1 MTVPFRRAA
10 AAARAVG
17 GEAAALAGHLLRYPA
32 GLAQEQWALLQPPC
46 PPHHASVPPP
56 ASAPEAMP
64 TPATASA
71 HTTAA
76 AHPAT
81 AAHTPTACAPGP
93 GPVLLLHGFVDN
105 RSVFSVLRR
114 DLLRHGWQHVHAL
127 NYSPFTQDVR
137 AAAVLLGRHVEQARR
152 IHGDQRIAVVG
163 HSLGGLIGRYYVQRL
178 GGDEHVHA
186 LVTLGTPHRGTLA
199 ARLPGLPPITRQ
211 LRPESDLFRE
221 LEEAAPDCRTRFA
234 AFWSDLDQLI
244 LPARFARLDHPD
256 LKAENILV
264 PDVGH
269 LTLTVHGAVL
279 TGVRRFLLQQ
289 PTCEDRP
296 VRQGLQPPGRLTA

>member
-10 AAARAVG
+10 VTARAVG

-32 GLAQEQWALLQPPC
+32 GIPQEPWPLLPPPC
-46 PPHHASVPPP
+46 PPHRPSAPGTGGEPPTDSAAETPP
-56 ASAPEAMP
+56 A
-64 TPATASA
+64 
-71 HTTAA
+71 
-76 AHPAT
+76 
-81 AAHTPTACAPGP
+81 P

-114 DLLRHGWQHVHAL
+114 DLLRHGWPHVHAL
-127 NYSPFTQDVR
+127 NYSPLTSDVR

-152 IHGDQRIAVVG
+152 IHGDERIAVVG

-178 GGDEHVHA
+178 GGDEHVHS
-186 LVTLGTPHRGTLA
+186 LVTLGAPHRGTFA
-199 ARLPGLPPITRQ
+199 ARLPGLLPITRQ

-221 LEEAAPDCRTRFA
+221 LELPAPDCRTRFA

-256 LKAENILV
+256 LRAENILV

-269 LTLTVHGAVL
+269 LTLTVHSEVL
-279 TGVRRFLLQQ
+279 TGLRRFLLQQ
-289 PTCEDRP
+289 STCEDRAAQRD
-296 VRQGLQPPGRLTA
+296 VRPPDRLTA